1 MQAVMT
7 SSSAL
12 SASQAGAFAQGILP
26 AAMDVASDAPNLP
39 AVDSHSLLKGHKAVT
54 IHHNGSLYRLQATRL
69 GKLILTK

>member
-26 AAMDVASDAPNLP
+26 AAMEASDAPNLP
-39 AVDSHSLLKGHKAVT
+39 AVNSHSLLKGHKAVT